1 MWIKEDCAVE
11 MDRLPAVLRNMC
23 EEAEEADARED
34 AVEYFN
40 TSMEIDFLSERCYDR
55 GEIDWESL
63 MTVWDRYCSAYCEVI
78 EDDTPDASVLD
89 DEEDEY

>member
-1 MWIKEDCAVE
+1 MWIKEDCAVD
-11 MDRLPAVLRNMC
+11 MNRLPAVLRNMC
-23 EEAEEADARED
+23 MEAEDYAAREQ

-78 EDDTPDASVLD
+78 EDTPEATLP
-89 DEEDEY
+89 DEEEEY